1 MGYRIKRFSVEDAF
15 DIERLKNNVISVLA
29 ARQIV
34 DLSKG
39 VLEKYGAD
47 IPSLKELSSSLEKK
61 KKDKDEDYIEKKTS
75 EEFFYKDTPRIRKN
89 NIVIRKPEI
98 KYRKEDTTETPEI
111 YHKSVMEYPEED

>member
-75 EEFFYKDTPRIRKN
+75 EEFSYEDTPRIRKN

>member
-15 DIERLKNNVISVLA
+15 DIERLKDNVISVLA

-47 IPSLKELSSSLEKK
+47 IPSLRELTSSLEKK
-61 KKDKDEDYIEKKTS
+61 KKDNDENYVEKKTN
-75 EEFFYKDTPRIRKN
+75 EEFSYEDTPKIRKN
-89 NIVIRKPEI
+89 SIVIRKPEI
-98 KYRKEDTTETPEI
+98 RYRKEDTIETPEEF
-111 YHKSVMEYPEED
+111 HRSVIEYPEKD